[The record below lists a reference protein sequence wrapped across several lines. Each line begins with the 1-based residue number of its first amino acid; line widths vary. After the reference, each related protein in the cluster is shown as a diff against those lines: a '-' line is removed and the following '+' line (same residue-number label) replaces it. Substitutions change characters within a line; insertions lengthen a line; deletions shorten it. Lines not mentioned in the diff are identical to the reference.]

1 MVTSARS
8 GFADI
13 MASPEARTKWGRG
26 ESCAASK
33 EASKTNKQGN
43 RRGITRYINNSLT
56 KWALLLCLLAG
67 VVFANWYLRT
77 LGPRSKE
84 RVVRALAERFDA
96 DVELKSLEVSL
107 LPHPSVVAEGLT
119 IRHKRWQSPRPLIS
133 IRRFYA
139 RVGFVTALCRGD
151 LVELVKLE
159 GLEVY
164 LPRRGKSSG
173 TGFMTP
179 HHGNDGSRSQNRL
192 HFLVDTIVADGT
204 LLQIEPKNP
213 AKEPRRF
220 DLVKLTL
227 HSVSPGGA
235 LSFKA
240 KLRNP
245 IPPGQIETAGD
256 FGPWQRDEPRAT
268 AVSGK
273 YSFQNA
279 DLGKFKGIQGIL
291 SSVGEYNGVL
301 ERIGVNGTTDT
312 PDFALKRKGEPVHLK
327 TTFHSLVDGTNGDT
341 ILDPVDAEF
350 GNSEF
355 LCRGSISHLPGA
367 EGKTISL
374 SAETKHARM
383 EDILKLVVGDSR
395 PILTGAV
402 DFKSDI
408 LIPQGPEPVFD
419 KLQLAGRFAISEGE
433 FASHKVEETLTT
445 LSRRARGISKEEEA
459 AKRNAD
465 GSVASGLIG
474 GFKLRGG
481 VASFSHCAFRVPGA
495 TVVMTGDY
503 DLRSEAIDMKGIF
516 RMDATLS
523 DTQSGVKHLLL
534 KPFDPLFEKDGAG
547 FEVPISLTGTRK
559 KPVFEALVLRHRI
572 TIH

>member
-1 MVTSARS
+1 MRKAY
-8 GFADI
+8 
-13 MASPEARTKWGRG
+13 
-26 ESCAASK
+26 
-33 EASKTNKQGN
+33 
-43 RRGITRYINNSLT
+43 RYGL
-56 KWALLLCLLAG
+56 WALCSCLLGGAI
-67 VVFANWYLRT
+67 FAYWYVKT
-77 LGPRSKE
+77 LGPRSKD
-84 RVVRALAERFDA
+84 RVAKALSERFDA

-107 LPHPSVVAEGLT
+107 LPHPTVLAEGLT
-119 IRHKRWQSPRPLIS
+119 IRHKWWQSPRPLIS
-133 IRRFYA
+133 IGRFYA
-139 RVGFVTALCRGD
+139 RASFATVFNQGD
-151 LVELVKLE
+151 QVELVKLE

-164 LPRRGKSSG
+164 LPRRRKSSG
-173 TGFMTP
+173 TGLMMP
-179 HHGNDGSRSQNRL
+179 HYGGDESRSKNRL

-227 HSVSPGGA
+227 HSVSPGRA

-245 IPPGQIETAGD
+245 IPPGEIETAGD
-256 FGPWQRDEPRAT
+256 FGPWQKDDPRAS

-301 ERIGVNGTTDT
+301 ERIDVNGATDT
-312 PDFALKRKGEPVHLK
+312 PDFALKRTGEPVHLK

-350 GNSEF
+350 GASEF
-355 LCRGSISHLPGA
+355 LCQGSVSHVPGS

-374 SAETKHARM
+374 SAKTKHARM
-383 EDILKLVVGDSR
+383 EDILRLVMGGR
-395 PILTGAV
+395 PPILTGEV
-402 DFKSDI
+402 NFESGI

-419 KLQLAGRFAISEGE
+419 KLRLDGKFLISAGE
-433 FASHKVEETLTT
+433 FTSPKVVKT
-445 LSRRARGISKEEEA
+445 LSTLSHRARGISKKEESEA
-459 AKRNAD
+459 LDPD
-465 GSVASGLIG
+465 GNVASSLLGI
-474 GFKLRGG
+474 FKLQNG
-481 VASFSHCAFRVPGA
+481 VASFSRFAFRIPGA
-495 TVVMTGDY
+495 TVLMSGDY
-503 DLRSEAIDMKGIF
+503 NLRSETIDMKGTF
-516 RMDATLS
+516 RMHATLS
-523 DTQSGVKHLLL
+523 DTQSGIKQLLL

-547 FEVPISLTGTRK
+547 FQVPIRLTGNRK
-559 KPVFEALVLRHRI
+559 KPVFDALVLHHRI

>member
-1 MVTSARS
+1 ML
-8 GFADI
+8 G
-13 MASPEARTKWGRG
+13 
-26 ESCAASK
+26 
-33 EASKTNKQGN
+33 
-43 RRGITRYINNSLT
+43 
-56 KWALLLCLLAG
+56 G
-67 VVFANWYLRT
+67 VVFGYWYVRT
-77 LGPRSKE
+77 LGPRSKD
-84 RVVRALAERFDA
+84 RIVRALAERFDA

-119 IRHKRWQSPRPLIS
+119 IRHKRWPSPRPLIS
-133 IRRFYA
+133 IRRFSA
-139 RVGFVTALCRGD
+139 QVGFVTALSRGD

-173 TGFMTP
+173 TGFMMP
-179 HHGNDGSRSQNRL
+179 HHGGDRARSQNRL
-192 HFLVDTIVADGT
+192 HFLVDTIVADDT

-213 AKEPRRF
+213 AKQLRRF

-245 IPPGQIETAGD
+245 IPPGQIETTGD
-256 FGPWQRDEPRAT
+256 FGPWQRDDPRAT
-268 AVSGK
+268 SVSGK

-279 DLGKFKGIQGIL
+279 DLGTLKGIQGIL
-291 SSVGEYNGVL
+291 SSVGEYDGVL
-301 ERIGVNGTTDT
+301 ERIDVNGATDT
-312 PDFALKRKGEPVHLK
+312 PDFALKRKGGPVHLK

-383 EDILKLVVGDSR
+383 EDILKLVVGDSQ
-395 PILTGAV
+395 PTLTGAV

-419 KLQLAGRFAISEGE
+419 KLQLAGKFAISDGE
-433 FASHKVEETLTT
+433 FTSHKVEETLAM
-445 LSRRARGISKEEEA
+445 LSHRARGISKEEEA
-459 AKRNAD
+459 AKRNLD
-465 GSVASGLIG
+465 GSVASDLIG
-474 GFKLRGG
+474 VFKLRDG
-481 VASFSHCAFRVPGA
+481 VASFSRCAFRVPGA
-495 TVVMTGDY
+495 TVLMAGDY
-503 DLRSEAIDMKGIF
+503 NLQSGAINMQGIF
-516 RMDATLS
+516 QMDATLS
-523 DTQSGVKHLLL
+523 DTQSGFKHLLL
-534 KPFDPLFEKDGAG
+534 KPFDPLFEKNGAG
-547 FEVPISLTGTRK
+547 FQVPIRLTGTRK
-559 KPVFEALVLRHRI
+559 KPVFEALVFRHRI